1 MVLPLVCMYAL
12 HVCVKCVCAHSI
24 SMANQAWINHL
35 VMEHD
40 DRWLGGAEGRLTVR
54 FVGSFDSPES
64 DTRYV
69 CKLLWWLTTNKKRT
83 NTHLLP
89 IRLYMANI
97 DQVLGRNQP
106 PTTWGPYIERSGL
119 ILGCRAKQT
128 GQKHVFSFIFGDV
141 QCEPIWI
148 IHIHFLASTHQLS
161 FALPKKINTGR
172 NYRSIALWCGRYL
185 HGGNSILALLQKLNI
200 VFNFYVNYS

>member
-1 MVLPLVCMYAL
+1 MVLPLVCMY
-12 HVCVKCVCAHSI
+12 VCVKCVCAHSI

-148 IHIHFLASTHQLS
+148 IHIHFLASQHAPAIICIAKKDKYGEKLPIDSVVMWSIFTWWKLNFS
-161 FALPKKINTGR
+161 FAPKIKYCIQ
-172 NYRSIALWCGRYL
+172 
-185 HGGNSILALLQKLNI
+185 LLC
-200 VFNFYVNYS
+200 